1 MTSLQMTHHHRDV
14 EYPPCFFNPL
24 CTCSKAVPDL
34 GIVTCRDVPLP
45 RIPPPINSSKVFM
58 LSLENNGMGYLEPHF
73 LEGTGQFFKS
83 FSFWM
88 FHHTFVIKK
97 MALRYRISFF
107 NVCFYFI
114 IKLWMT
120 SIKTTGW
127 TCHSFSSFRTIL
139 Q

>member
-1 MTSLQMTHHHRDV
+1 MSSLQMTHHHRDV

-73 LEGTGQFFKS
+73 LEGTGQFFIS
-83 FSFWM
+83 SRFFI
-88 FHHTFVIKK
+88 FHHTFIIPKIKW
-97 MALRYRISFF
+97 ALGYRISLLMCAYTA
-107 NVCFYFI
+107 V
-114 IKLWMT
+114 KLSNIFW
-120 SIKTTGW
+120 
-127 TCHSFSSFRTIL
+127 
-139 Q
+139 